1 LPAPAPW
8 GGARGD
14 LMASQE
20 DYYDFSEAH
29 IDQIIEATRLKGVDL
44 DRRAL
49 LNDLIEC
56 YERYKKIVSAGS
68 FRRHRERLIS
78 IRKHIDRAVKLIGE
92 DNNDLGVIRDLI
104 YSHLRPHAL
113 SRDLFRSA
121 F

>member
-1 LPAPAPW
+1 
-8 GGARGD
+8 
-14 LMASQE
+14 MASQE